1 MNIKYLLVLLI
12 VIFQISCKNPKKVS
26 EEATH
31 IPIANTIKH
40 AKGFSIQDYKDFKKL
55 TIHTS
60 FQGDTSS
67 KVYYLLPKGQKA
79 PDSLRDKNLLFTP
92 VERIVVTSTTHIP
105 MLEILGVENTLVG
118 FPNSNY
124 ISSSKTRSLIDKG
137 KVQEL
142 GQEQNIN
149 TELLLD
155 LHPELVIGFGVN
167 NTSSVFK
174 NIEKMGIPVLMNSEW
189 LENTPLGKAE
199 WIRFF
204 GALYQKDSIAKVKFD
219 EVVSNYQSI
228 KDKLSNTTKKPRVLS
243 GSLYQD
249 VWYMP
254 AGESFF
260 AKFLADANT
269 DFLWKDT
276 QGTGSLSLS
285 LESVLDKAQKAEYWI
300 APGFYNSQKAMLQDS
315 PHYAEFN
322 AFQSGKLYT
331 YALNKGV
338 TGGVIYF
345 ELATARPDLVLQDLA
360 VIFHPEIFPDMK
372 MTFFRQLE

>member
-1 MNIKYLLVLLI
+1 LI
-12 VIFQISCKNPKKVS
+12 ISCKNPKKVS
-26 EEATH
+26 DKVTH
-31 IPIANTIKH
+31 IPVNNTITH
-40 AKGFSIQDYKDFKKL
+40 AKGFSIQDHKDFKKL

-60 FQGDTSS
+60 FQGDLAS

-79 PDSLRDKNLLFTP
+79 PDSLQDKNLLFIP

-105 MLEILGVENTLVG
+105 MLEILEVENSLVG
-118 FPNSNY
+118 FPNTNY
-124 ISSSKTRSLIDKG
+124 VSSIKTRSLIDQG

-155 LHPELVIGFGVN
+155 LQPELVIGFGVN
-167 NTSSVFK
+167 NTSPVFK
-174 NIEKMGIPVLMNSEW
+174 NIEKTGIPVLMNSDW
-189 LENTPLGKAE
+189 LEETPLGKAE
-199 WIRFF
+199 WLRFF
-204 GALYQKDSIAKVKFD
+204 GVLFQKDSLAKVKFD

-228 KDKLSNTTKKPRVLS
+228 QEKLLKATKKPTVLS

-260 AKFLADANT
+260 AKFLTDANT

-300 APGFYNSQKAMLQDS
+300 APGFYSSQKAMLQDS
-315 PHYAEFN
+315 PHYAEFD

-331 YALNKGV
+331 YALNKGT

-360 VIFHPEIFPDMK
+360 VIFHQEIFPK
-372 MTFFRQLE
+372 VNMTFFRQLK